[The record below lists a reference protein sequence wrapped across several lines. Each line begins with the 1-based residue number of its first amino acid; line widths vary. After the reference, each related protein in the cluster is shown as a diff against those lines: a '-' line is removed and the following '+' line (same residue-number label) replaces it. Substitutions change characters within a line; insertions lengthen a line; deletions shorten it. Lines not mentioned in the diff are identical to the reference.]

1 VAFKKILS
9 SSEAGPWREE
19 DVPSSERGVSLH
31 WLTAFVLDRWE
42 SVNEPRRLAVEKVN
56 EARAHNEAGRWGRH
70 DMPDMEIPKVPPY
83 YFLNTHG
90 LKSEFVLPLTKDI
103 RAPLFALVPP
113 EHRGRPTA
121 FISHTWNSLLIGPQ
135 RQKIGTLSAV
145 LEEKDQFVWIDFVCY
160 NQHTVEHR
168 DISDDMLGVIKAIN
182 NVVVAVTP
190 TPLYNRS
197 WCLWE
202 LYCADTI
209 GLTPTFRVCQGFR
222 NDKIQAVNALYRSFS
237 GVENARSIN
246 AQVEKEIR
254 DTIIK
259 QHGSIEKANAAIKA
273 MLQRQLGSKWHEL
286 QPDDGPLKFSADP
299 WADDQQGA
307 TLRAYDP
314 YWEPGLLDSLVHGG
328 KETVRE
334 VFAGAGVY
342 IGAQETAALS
352 LVKESP
358 ANLRFIDAL
367 QNEDAASIMS
377 VKGAD
382 VNHPLP
388 FRSTLSYEV
397 APPFHFLMPWAQLRT
412 IELLLLMGANP
423 YEPWTYPLD
432 TKSIKAAER
441 ERLVR
446 ALLNGVGEPH
456 LASWTP
462 LMLAVQ
468 RGDFG
473 ICLWLIEHGALI
485 PWPKPPPPGVR
496 RALVGFSC
504 PQTGLTALH
513 VAAAM
518 RRIDLVELLAPGAS
532 VDAQLANGITAL
544 HIAAMSGDVD
554 SITLLLKC
562 GADKSLRDRT
572 GQSALD
578 WAQRNKHP
586 AAAELLGTA
595 TATTYETLKRIFSE
609 QRPALSDTFLK
620 DVLWTVY
627 RDPAPIASLT
637 LGYEKPPHY
646 DVEATFDKG
655 ADGITSTVRVSD
667 NGDGLPIQTTVTRYS
682 LVDGDWQAKV
692 IQNWQRS

>member
-1 VAFKKILS
+1 VAFKNILS
-9 SSEAGPWREE
+9 AAEAGPWREE
-19 DVPSSERGVSLH
+19 DVPAAERGVSLH
-31 WLTAFVLDRWE
+31 WLVAFVLDRWE
-42 SVNEPRRLAVEKVN
+42 SVNEPRRLAIEKGN
-56 EARAHNEAGRWGRH
+56 EARAHNEAGKWGRH

-135 RQKIGTLSAV
+135 RQRIGTLNAL
-145 LEEKDQFVWIDFVCY
+145 LEDKDQLVWIDFACY

-168 DISDDMLGVIKAIN
+168 DISDDMLGIIKAIN

-209 GLTPTFRVCQGFR
+209 GLTPTFRVCHGFR

-254 DTIIK
+254 DAIIK
-259 QHGSIEKANAAIKA
+259 QHGSTEKANVAIKA

-307 TLRAYDP
+307 TLRAYEP
-314 YWEPGLLDSLVHGG
+314 YWEPGLLDSAVHGG
-328 KETVRE
+328 TETVRE

-342 IGAQETAALS
+342 VGAQEASALS
-352 LVKESP
+352 VQKGKP
-358 ANLRFIDAL
+358 ASLRFIDAL
-367 QNEDAASIMS
+367 QNEDTDSIMRAIS
-377 VKGAD
+377 GDAVD
-382 VNHPLP
+382 VNQPLP
-388 FRSTLSYEV
+388 FRSVLSYEV
-397 APPFHFLMPWAQLRT
+397 APPLHFLMPWAQRKT
-412 IELLLLMGANP
+412 IELLLLMGADP
-423 YEPWTYPLD
+423 SEPWTYPPE
-432 TKSIKAAER
+432 TKSTAAAQR
-441 ERLVR
+441 EQLVR
-446 ALLNGVGEPH
+446 ALLSGAGDPGP
-456 LASWTP
+456 ASWTP

-468 RGDFG
+468 RGDFD

-485 PWPKPPPPGVR
+485 PWPKPAPPGIR
-496 RALVGFSC
+496 RAFVSFSC

-518 RRIDLVELLAPGAS
+518 RRTNLVELLAPGAS
-532 VDAQLANGITAL
+532 VDAQLANGLTAL
-544 HIAAMSGDVD
+544 HIAAITGDVG
-554 SITLLLKC
+554 SIALLLRC
-562 GADKSLRDRT
+562 GAHKDVRDRA

-578 WAQRNKHP
+578 WARRCKQT
-586 AAAELLGTA
+586 AAAELLGTP
-595 TATTYETLKRIFSE
+595 
-609 QRPALSDTFLK
+609 Q
-620 DVLWTVY
+620 
-627 RDPAPIASLT
+627 
-637 LGYEKPPHY
+637 
-646 DVEATFDKG
+646 
-655 ADGITSTVRVSD
+655 
-667 NGDGLPIQTTVTRYS
+667 
-682 LVDGDWQAKV
+682 
-692 IQNWQRS
+692 